1 MGRMT
6 SPKLLLALMAA
17 AAYAAPQINERQVV
31 GQVLSQL
38 TPAIQQAIS
47 SIGIGS
53 SSRSVSVPSSR
64 FSGATGFTSSS
75 SGLGSS
81 RSSGLSSSR
90 FSGAGSSRFSGATG
104 GSSFSSG
111 SRNSGASVSG
121 ITSSVVS
128 QLQPS
133 IAAAVAQ
140 ALAGSRRSS
149 SVSLGSANREPEYAD
164 GPAEYNF
171 EYKVADDEQQ
181 NYIARQESRDGDT
194 VTGSYNYV
202 NPAGTLVTVNY
213 EAGPEGF
220 KQETSEQKGAVE
232 MRNVPVGW
240 DGPLAGVD
248 DAGSVSSGVSASRQ
262 SSSSL
267 SQSDLIAK
275 ILATLQPRITS
286 AVQSAVG
293 QTSTVRVAPRPVAVA
308 PRPITFPSR
317 PLPSVS
323 GFTRSSSGS
332 VDQSSIVSSVIS
344 SLSPRISS
352 AVSSALA
359 GSNRRS
365 SVSSRG
371 SQASSSGLS
380 GLFGVSGQSTVSLE
394 TPEFAI
400 QY

>member
-1 MGRMT
+1 
-6 SPKLLLALMAA
+6 
-17 AAYAAPQINERQVV
+17 
-31 GQVLSQL
+31 
-38 TPAIQQAIS
+38 
-47 SIGIGS
+47 
-53 SSRSVSVPSSR
+53 
-64 FSGATGFTSSS
+64 
-75 SGLGSS
+75 
-81 RSSGLSSSR
+81 
-90 FSGAGSSRFSGATG
+90 
-104 GSSFSSG
+104 
-111 SRNSGASVSG
+111 
-121 ITSSVVS
+121 VVS

-149 SVSLGSANREPEYAD
+149 SISQGGANREPEYAD

-171 EYKVADDEQQ
+171 EYKVADDESQ
-181 NYIARQESRDGDT
+181 NYIARQESRDGDM

-220 KQETSEQKGAVE
+220 KQTTSEQKGAVE
-232 MRNVPVGW
+232 MRNIPGAW

-248 DAGSVSSGVSASRQ
+248 DAGVSSGVTPSRQ
-262 SSSSL
+262 SSSL

-293 QTSTVRVAPRPVAVA
+293 QTSTVRVAPRPVA
-308 PRPITFPSR
+308 PRPVTFAARR
-317 PLPSVS
+317 PVS
-323 GFTRSSSGS
+323 SFTRSSSGS
-332 VDQSSIVSSVIS
+332 ADQSSIVSSVIS

-359 GSNRRS
+359 GSNRRTS
-365 SVSSRG
+365 SSRRAQSGASRGFQG
-371 SQASSSGLS
+371 SGASRGNLG
-380 GLFGVSGQSTVSLE
+380 GLFGVSGQSSVSVQ

-400 QY
+400 EY

>member
-1 MGRMT
+1 MG
-6 SPKLLLALMAA
+6 
-17 AAYAAPQINERQVV
+17 
-31 GQVLSQL
+31 
-38 TPAIQQAIS
+38 
-47 SIGIGS
+47 
-53 SSRSVSVPSSR
+53 
-64 FSGATGFTSSS
+64 
-75 SGLGSS
+75 
-81 RSSGLSSSR
+81 
-90 FSGAGSSRFSGATG
+90 SGATG

-213 EAGPEGF
+213 EAGPDGF

-248 DAGSVSSGVSASRQ
+248 DAGVSSGVSASRQ
-262 SSSSL
+262 TSGL

-293 QTSTVRVAPRPVAVA
+293 QTNTVRVAPRPVAVA

-323 GFTRSSSGS
+323 GFTRSSSRS

>member
-1 MGRMT
+1 
-6 SPKLLLALMAA
+6 
-17 AAYAAPQINERQVV
+17 
-31 GQVLSQL
+31 
-38 TPAIQQAIS
+38 
-47 SIGIGS
+47 
-53 SSRSVSVPSSR
+53 
-64 FSGATGFTSSS
+64 
-75 SGLGSS
+75 
-81 RSSGLSSSR
+81 
-90 FSGAGSSRFSGATG
+90 
-104 GSSFSSG
+104 
-111 SRNSGASVSG
+111 
-121 ITSSVVS
+121 VVS

-149 SVSLGSANREPEYAD
+149 SVSVGSANREPEYAD

-213 EAGPEGF
+213 EAGPDGF

-248 DAGSVSSGVSASRQ
+248 DAGSVSSGVSAMRQ

-332 VDQSSIVSSVIS
+332 VDQSNIVSSVIS

-359 GSNRRS
+359 GSNRR
-365 SVSSRG
+365 VSSSRRAQSGVSRG
-371 SQASSSGLS
+371 FQGSGASRGNLG
-380 GLFGVSGQSTVSLE
+380 GLFGVSGQSSVSVQ

-400 QY
+400 EY

>member
-1 MGRMT
+1 
-6 SPKLLLALMAA
+6 
-17 AAYAAPQINERQVV
+17 
-31 GQVLSQL
+31 
-38 TPAIQQAIS
+38 
-47 SIGIGS
+47 
-53 SSRSVSVPSSR
+53 
-64 FSGATGFTSSS
+64 
-75 SGLGSS
+75 
-81 RSSGLSSSR
+81 
-90 FSGAGSSRFSGATG
+90 
-104 GSSFSSG
+104 
-111 SRNSGASVSG
+111 
-121 ITSSVVS
+121 VVS

-149 SVSLGSANREPEYAD
+149 SVSLGGANREEEYAD

-171 EYKVADDEQQ
+171 EYKVADDEAQ
-181 NYIARQESRDGDT
+181 NYIARQESRDGDI

-213 EAGPEGF
+213 EAGPDGF

-248 DAGSVSSGVSASRQ
+248 DAGVSSGVSASRQ
-262 SSSSL
+262 SSSL

-308 PRPITFPSR
+308 PRPVTYAARR
-317 PLPSVS
+317 PASS
-323 GFTRSSSGS
+323 FTRSSSGS
-332 VDQSSIVSSVIS
+332 ADQSSIVSSVIS

-371 SQASSSGLS
+371 SQASNSGLS
-380 GLFGVSGQSTVSLE
+380 GLFGVSGQSSVSLE
-394 TPEFAI
+394 TPEFAV

>member
-1 MGRMT
+1 
-6 SPKLLLALMAA
+6 
-17 AAYAAPQINERQVV
+17 
-31 GQVLSQL
+31 
-38 TPAIQQAIS
+38 
-47 SIGIGS
+47 
-53 SSRSVSVPSSR
+53 
-64 FSGATGFTSSS
+64 
-75 SGLGSS
+75 
-81 RSSGLSSSR
+81 
-90 FSGAGSSRFSGATG
+90 
-104 GSSFSSG
+104 
-111 SRNSGASVSG
+111 
-121 ITSSVVS
+121 VVS

-133 IAAAVAQ
+133 IAAAVAK

-149 SVSLGSANREPEYAD
+149 SVSLGSANRTPETPEYEN

-213 EAGPEGF
+213 EAGPDGF
-220 KQETSEQKGAVE
+220 KQETSEQKGAVQ

-248 DAGSVSSGVSASRQ
+248 DAAVSSGVSASRQ
-262 SSSSL
+262 SSSL

-293 QTSTVRVAPRPVAVA
+293 QTNTVRVAPRPVAVA
-308 PRPITFPSR
+308 PRPVSFAARR
-317 PLPSVS
+317 PVS
-323 GFTRSSSGS
+323 SFTRSSSGS
-332 VDQSSIVSSVIS
+332 ADQSSIVSSVIS

-359 GSNRRS
+359 GSNRRAS
-365 SVSSRG
+365 SSRRAQSGASRGFQGSGSSRG
-371 SQASSSGLS
+371 NLG
-380 GLFGVSGQSTVSLE
+380 GLFGVSGQSSVSVQ

-400 QY
+400 EY

>member
-1 MGRMT
+1 MGGE
-6 SPKLLLALMAA
+6 PGPLK
-17 AAYAAPQINERQVV
+17 QDD
-31 GQVLSQL
+31 LSQA
-38 TPAIQQAIS
+38 P
-47 SIGIGS
+47 
-53 SSRSVSVPSSR
+53 SRSD
-64 FSGATGFTSSS
+64 GG
-75 SGLGSS
+75 GCLCGSADQ
-81 RSSGLSSSR
+81 RE
-90 FSGAGSSRFSGATG
+90 TG
-104 GSSFSSG
+104 GGTSTEPADPSHP
-111 SRNSGASVSG
+111 ASHLFHRYWILLEISLRPVLQILRSHWLY
-121 ITSSVVS
+121 
-128 QLQPS
+128 QLFLRTWLHQVIWAQPS

-181 NYIARQESRDGDT
+181 NYIARQESRNGDT

-248 DAGSVSSGVSASRQ
+248 DAGVYSGVSASRQ
-262 SSSSL
+262 SGL

-293 QTSTVRVAPRPVAVA
+293 QTNTVRVASRPVTYTAR
-308 PRPITFPSR
+308 RP
-317 PLPSVS
+317 VS
-323 GFTRSSSGS
+323 SFTRSSSGS
-332 VDQSSIVSSVIS
+332 ADQSSIVSSVIS

-359 GSNRRS
+359 GSSRRS

-371 SQASSSGLS
+371 SQASNSGLS
-380 GLFGVSGQSTVSLE
+380 GLFGVSRQSTVSVE

>member
-1 MGRMT
+1 
-6 SPKLLLALMAA
+6 
-17 AAYAAPQINERQVV
+17 
-31 GQVLSQL
+31 
-38 TPAIQQAIS
+38 
-47 SIGIGS
+47 
-53 SSRSVSVPSSR
+53 
-64 FSGATGFTSSS
+64 
-75 SGLGSS
+75 
-81 RSSGLSSSR
+81 
-90 FSGAGSSRFSGATG
+90 
-104 GSSFSSG
+104 
-111 SRNSGASVSG
+111 
-121 ITSSVVS
+121 VVS

-149 SVSLGSANREPEYAD
+149 SISQGGANREPEYAD

-171 EYKVADDEQQ
+171 EYKVADDESQ
-181 NYIARQESRDGDT
+181 NYIARQESRDGDM

-220 KQETSEQKGAVE
+220 KQTTSEQKGAVE
-232 MRNVPVGW
+232 MRNIPGAW

-248 DAGSVSSGVSASRQ
+248 DAGVSSGVTPSRQ
-262 SSSSL
+262 SSSL

-293 QTSTVRVAPRPVAVA
+293 QTSTVRVAPRPVAPRPVTFAARRPVVAVA
-308 PRPITFPSR
+308 PPRYGPG
-317 PLPSVS
+317 VS
-323 GFTRSSSGS
+323 SFGQNSFTRSSSGS
-332 VDQSSIVSSVIS
+332 ADQSSIVSSVIS

-359 GSNRRS
+359 GSNRRTS
-365 SVSSRG
+365 SSRRAQSGASRGFQG
-371 SQASSSGLS
+371 SGASRGNLG
-380 GLFGVSGQSTVSLE
+380 GLFGVSGQSSVSVQ

-400 QY
+400 EY

>member
-1 MGRMT
+1 M
-6 SPKLLLALMAA
+6 
-17 AAYAAPQINERQVV
+17 
-31 GQVLSQL
+31 
-38 TPAIQQAIS
+38 
-47 SIGIGS
+47 
-53 SSRSVSVPSSR
+53 
-64 FSGATGFTSSS
+64 
-75 SGLGSS
+75 
-81 RSSGLSSSR
+81 
-90 FSGAGSSRFSGATG
+90 GAGSSRVSGATG
-104 GSSFSSG
+104 GSGLSSG
-111 SRNSGASVSG
+111 SRSSGASVSG

-149 SVSLGSANREPEYAD
+149 SVSLGGANKEPEYAD

-171 EYKVADDEQQ
+171 EYKVADEEQQ

-194 VTGSYNYV
+194 VTGTYNYV

-220 KQETSEQKGAVE
+220 KQEISEQKGAVE

-248 DAGSVSSGVSASRQ
+248 DAVVSSGVSASRK
-262 SSSSL
+262 SSSS

-293 QTSTVRVAPRPVAVA
+293 QTTTRVAPRPAAPRPVTFARRPLVAVA
-308 PRPITFPSR
+308 PPR
-317 PLPSVS
+317 VS
-323 GFTRSSSGS
+323 SFSGS
-332 VDQSSIVSSVIS
+332 ADQSSIVSSVIN

-352 AVSSALA
+352 AVTSALA

-380 GLFGVSGQSTVSLE
+380 GLFGVSGQS
-394 TPEFAI
+394 
-400 QY
+400 

>member
-1 MGRMT
+1 
-6 SPKLLLALMAA
+6 
-17 AAYAAPQINERQVV
+17 
-31 GQVLSQL
+31 
-38 TPAIQQAIS
+38 
-47 SIGIGS
+47 
-53 SSRSVSVPSSR
+53 
-64 FSGATGFTSSS
+64 
-75 SGLGSS
+75 
-81 RSSGLSSSR
+81 
-90 FSGAGSSRFSGATG
+90 
-104 GSSFSSG
+104 
-111 SRNSGASVSG
+111 
-121 ITSSVVS
+121 VVS

-149 SVSLGSANREPEYAD
+149 SVSLGGANREEEYAD

-171 EYKVADDEQQ
+171 EYKVADDEAQ
-181 NYIARQESRDGDT
+181 NYIARQESRDGDI

-213 EAGPEGF
+213 EAGPDGF

-248 DAGSVSSGVSASRQ
+248 DAGVSSGVSASRQ
-262 SSSSL
+262 SSSL

-293 QTSTVRVAPRPVAVA
+293 QTSTVRVAPRPVTSYRPAVA
-308 PRPITFPSR
+308 VSPARYG
-317 PLPSVS
+317 PSVS
-323 GFTRSSSGS
+323 SFGQNSFTRSRSGS
-332 VDQSSIVSSVIS
+332 VDQSNIVSSVIS

-359 GSNRRS
+359 GSNRR
-365 SVSSRG
+365 VSSSRRAQSGVSRG
-371 SQASSSGLS
+371 FQGSGASRGNLG
-380 GLFGVSGQSTVSLE
+380 GLFGVSGQSSVSVQ

-400 QY
+400 EY

>member
-1 MGRMT
+1 
-6 SPKLLLALMAA
+6 
-17 AAYAAPQINERQVV
+17 
-31 GQVLSQL
+31 
-38 TPAIQQAIS
+38 
-47 SIGIGS
+47 
-53 SSRSVSVPSSR
+53 
-64 FSGATGFTSSS
+64 
-75 SGLGSS
+75 
-81 RSSGLSSSR
+81 
-90 FSGAGSSRFSGATG
+90 
-104 GSSFSSG
+104 
-111 SRNSGASVSG
+111 
-121 ITSSVVS
+121 VVS

-140 ALAGSRRSS
+140 ALAGSKRSS
-149 SVSLGSANREPEYAD
+149 SVSVGSANREPEYAD

-202 NPAGTLVTVNY
+202 NPAGTLVTVTY
-213 EAGPEGF
+213 EAGPDGF
-220 KQETSEQKGAVE
+220 KQETSEQKGAVQ

-248 DAGSVSSGVSASRQ
+248 DAGSVSSGVSTARQ
-262 SSSSL
+262 SSSSSL

-293 QTSTVRVAPRPVAVA
+293 QTSTVRVAPRPVASYRPAVAVAPARPVAVA
-308 PRPITFPSR
+308 PRPAIRVAPR
-317 PLPSVS
+317 PVTSYRPAVAVAPARYGPSVS
-323 GFTRSSSGS
+323 SFGQNSFTRSSSGS
-332 VDQSSIVSSVIS
+332 ADQSSIVSSVIS

-359 GSNRRS
+359 GSNRR
-365 SVSSRG
+365 VSSSRRAQSGVSRG
-371 SQASSSGLS
+371 FQASGGSRGNLE
-380 GLFGVSGQSTVSLE
+380 GRFGVSGQSSVSVQ

-400 QY
+400 EY

>member
-1 MGRMT
+1 MGT

-53 SSRSVSVPSSR
+53 SSGSVSVPSSR

-111 SRNSGASVSG
+111 
-121 ITSSVVS
+121 VS

-149 SVSLGSANREPEYAD
+149 SVSLGGANREEEYAD
-164 GPAEYNF
+164 GPAQYNF
-171 EYKVADDEQQ
+171 EYKVADDEAQ

-248 DAGSVSSGVSASRQ
+248 DAGVSSGVSASRQ
-262 SSSSL
+262 SSSL

-293 QTSTVRVAPRPVAVA
+293 QTSTRTVAVA
-308 PRPITFPSR
+308 PRPI
-317 PLPSVS
+317 
-323 GFTRSSSGS
+323 
-332 VDQSSIVSSVIS
+332 
-344 SLSPRISS
+344 
-352 AVSSALA
+352 
-359 GSNRRS
+359 
-365 SVSSRG
+365 
-371 SQASSSGLS
+371 
-380 GLFGVSGQSTVSLE
+380 
-394 TPEFAI
+394 
-400 QY
+400 

>member
-1 MGRMT
+1 MT

-31 GQVLSQL
+31 GQVLTQL

-81 RSSGLSSSR
+81 RSSELSSSR

-104 GSSFSSG
+104 GSGLSSG

-133 IAAAVAQ
+133 IAAAVAK

-149 SVSLGSANREPEYAD
+149 SVSLGSANRTPETPEYEN

-213 EAGPEGF
+213 EAGPDGF

-248 DAGSVSSGVSASRQ
+248 DAGVSSGVSASRQ
-262 SSSSL
+262 TSGL

-293 QTSTVRVAPRPVAVA
+293 QTNTVRVAPRPVAVA
-308 PRPITFPSR
+308 PRPVTYAARR
-317 PLPSVS
+317 PVS
-323 GFTRSSSGS
+323 SFTRSSGS
-332 VDQSSIVSSVIS
+332 ADQSSIVSSVIS

-380 GLFGVSGQSTVSLE
+380 GLFGVSGQST
-394 TPEFAI
+394 A
-400 QY
+400 

>member
-1 MGRMT
+1 MT

-31 GQVLSQL
+31 GQVLTQL

-53 SSRSVSVPSSR
+53 SSRSVPSSR
-64 FSGATGFTSSS
+64 FSGTTGFTSSS

-104 GSSFSSG
+104 GSGSG

-133 IAAAVAQ
+133 IAAAVAK

-149 SVSLGSANREPEYAD
+149 SVSLGSANRTPETPEYEN

-213 EAGPEGF
+213 EAGPDGF

-248 DAGSVSSGVSASRQ
+248 DAGVSSGVSASRQ
-262 SSSSL
+262 TSGL

-293 QTSTVRVAPRPVAVA
+293 QTNTVRVAPRPVAVA
-308 PRPITFPSR
+308 PRPVTYAARR
-317 PLPSVS
+317 PVS
-323 GFTRSSSGS
+323 SFTRSSGS
-332 VDQSSIVSSVIS
+332 ADQSSIVSSVIS

>member
-1 MGRMT
+1 MT

-31 GQVLSQL
+31 GQVLTQL

-64 FSGATGFTSSS
+64 FSGTTGFTSSS
-75 SGLGSS
+75 SGLG
-81 RSSGLSSSR
+81 SSR

-104 GSSFSSG
+104 GSGFSSG
-111 SRNSGASVSG
+111 SRSSGASVSG

-149 SVSLGSANREPEYAD
+149 SVSLGGANKEEEYD
-164 GPAEYNF
+164 GPAQYNF
-171 EYKVADDEQQ
+171 EYKVADDESQ

-220 KQETSEQKGAVE
+220 K
-232 MRNVPVGW
+232 
-240 DGPLAGVD
+240 
-248 DAGSVSSGVSASRQ
+248 
-262 SSSSL
+262 
-267 SQSDLIAK
+267 
-275 ILATLQPRITS
+275 
-286 AVQSAVG
+286 
-293 QTSTVRVAPRPVAVA
+293 
-308 PRPITFPSR
+308 
-317 PLPSVS
+317 
-323 GFTRSSSGS
+323 
-332 VDQSSIVSSVIS
+332 
-344 SLSPRISS
+344 
-352 AVSSALA
+352 
-359 GSNRRS
+359 
-365 SVSSRG
+365 
-371 SQASSSGLS
+371 
-380 GLFGVSGQSTVSLE
+380 
-394 TPEFAI
+394 
-400 QY
+400 

>member
-1 MGRMT
+1 
-6 SPKLLLALMAA
+6 
-17 AAYAAPQINERQVV
+17 
-31 GQVLSQL
+31 
-38 TPAIQQAIS
+38 
-47 SIGIGS
+47 
-53 SSRSVSVPSSR
+53 
-64 FSGATGFTSSS
+64 
-75 SGLGSS
+75 
-81 RSSGLSSSR
+81 
-90 FSGAGSSRFSGATG
+90 
-104 GSSFSSG
+104 
-111 SRNSGASVSG
+111 
-121 ITSSVVS
+121 VVS

-149 SVSLGSANREPEYAD
+149 SVSVGSANREPEYAD

-213 EAGPEGF
+213 EAGPDGF

-248 DAGSVSSGVSASRQ
+248 DAGSVSSGVSASR

-293 QTSTVRVAPRPVAVA
+293 QTSTVRVAPRPITSYRPAVAVSPA
-308 PRPITFPSR
+308 RYG
-317 PLPSVS
+317 PSVS
-323 GFTRSSSGS
+323 SFGQNSFTRSRSGS
-332 VDQSSIVSSVIS
+332 VDQSNIVSSVIS

-359 GSNRRS
+359 GSNRR
-365 SVSSRG
+365 VSSSRRAQSGASRG
-371 SQASSSGLS
+371 FQGSGASRGNLG
-380 GLFGVSGQSTVSLE
+380 GLFGVSGQSSVSVQ

-400 QY
+400 EY

>member
-1 MGRMT
+1 MT
-6 SPKLLLALMAA
+6 SPKLLLVLIAA

-31 GQVLSQL
+31 GQVLTQL
-38 TPAIQQAIS
+38 TPAIQQAIAS
-47 SIGIGS
+47 LNSGS
-53 SSRSVSVPSSR
+53 VSRSVSVPSSR
-64 FSGATGFTSSS
+64 FSGAAGFTSS

-81 RSSGLSSSR
+81 RLSSSR

-104 GSSFSSG
+104 SSGFSSG
-111 SRNSGASVSG
+111 SRSSGASVST

-149 SVSLGSANREPEYAD
+149 SVSLGSANKEQEYAD

-248 DAGSVSSGVSASRQ
+248 DQAVSSGVSASR
-262 SSSSL
+262 STST

-275 ILATLQPRITS
+275 ILASLQPRITS
-286 AVQSAVG
+286 AVQSAIG
-293 QTSTVRVAPRPVAVA
+293 QTNTVRVAPRPVV
-308 PRPITFPSR
+308 RR
-317 PLPSVS
+317 PSVVLAPP
-323 GFTRSSSGS
+323 RVSSFNNRASF
-332 VDQSSIVSSVIS
+332 DQSGIVNSVIS

-352 AVSSALA
+352 AVNAALA
-359 GSNRRS
+359 GSTRRS
-365 SVSSRG
+365 SISSRG
-371 SQASSSGLS
+371 SQRTQTANSGLF
-380 GLFGVSGQSTVSLE
+380 GLFGVSGQSSVSLE
-394 TPEFAI
+394 TPEFAV
-400 QY
+400 QYNN

>member
-1 MGRMT
+1 MG
-6 SPKLLLALMAA
+6 
-17 AAYAAPQINERQVV
+17 AAPQINERQVV
-31 GQVLSQL
+31 GQVLQQL

-64 FSGATGFTSSS
+64 FSGAT
-75 SGLGSS
+75 
-81 RSSGLSSSR
+81 
-90 FSGAGSSRFSGATG
+90 AGR
-104 GSSFSSG
+104 SSFSSG
-111 SRNSGASVSG
+111 SRSSGSSVSS

-149 SVSLGSANREPEYAD
+149 SVSLGGANKEPEYAD

-171 EYKVADDEQQ
+171 EYKVADEEQQ

-194 VTGSYNYV
+194 VTGTYNYV

-220 KQETSEQKGAVE
+220 KQEISEQKGAVE

-248 DAGSVSSGVSASRQ
+248 DAVVSSGVSASRK
-262 SSSSL
+262 SSSS

-293 QTSTVRVAPRPVAVA
+293 QTTTRVAPRPAAPRPAAPRPVTFARRPLVAVA
-308 PRPITFPSR
+308 PPR
-317 PLPSVS
+317 VS
-323 GFTRSSSGS
+323 SFSGS
-332 VDQSSIVSSVIS
+332 ADQSSIVSSVIN

-352 AVSSALA
+352 AVTSALA

-380 GLFGVSGQSTVSLE
+380 GLFGVSGQSSVSLE

>member
-1 MGRMT
+1 
-6 SPKLLLALMAA
+6 
-17 AAYAAPQINERQVV
+17 
-31 GQVLSQL
+31 
-38 TPAIQQAIS
+38 
-47 SIGIGS
+47 
-53 SSRSVSVPSSR
+53 
-64 FSGATGFTSSS
+64 
-75 SGLGSS
+75 
-81 RSSGLSSSR
+81 
-90 FSGAGSSRFSGATG
+90 
-104 GSSFSSG
+104 
-111 SRNSGASVSG
+111 
-121 ITSSVVS
+121 VVS

-149 SVSLGSANREPEYAD
+149 SVSLGGANKEPEYAD

-171 EYKVADDEQQ
+171 EYKVADEEQQ

-194 VTGSYNYV
+194 VTGTYNYV

-220 KQETSEQKGAVE
+220 KQEISEQKGAVE

-248 DAGSVSSGVSASRQ
+248 DAVVSSGVSASRK
-262 SSSSL
+262 SSSS

-293 QTSTVRVAPRPVAVA
+293 QTTTRVAPRLAAPRPAAPRPAAPRPAAPRPAAPRPVTFARRPLVAVA
-308 PRPITFPSR
+308 PPR
-317 PLPSVS
+317 VS
-323 GFTRSSSGS
+323 SFSGS
-332 VDQSSIVSSVIS
+332 ADQSSIVSSVIN

-352 AVSSALA
+352 AVTSALA

-380 GLFGVSGQSTVSLE
+380 GLFGVSGQSSVSLE